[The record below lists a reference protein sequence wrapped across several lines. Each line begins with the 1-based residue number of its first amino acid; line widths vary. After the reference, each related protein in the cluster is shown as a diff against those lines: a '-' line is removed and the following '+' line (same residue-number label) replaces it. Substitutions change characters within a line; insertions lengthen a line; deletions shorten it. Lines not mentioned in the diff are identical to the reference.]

1 MDQPPGRRDTL
12 RGTGVKYLVE
22 LPVAE
27 VGRQPHIV
35 TVEVEQSGDGLVQVA
50 RPGEVVARAGRSLSE
65 MLAGVRPIAEN
76 FVSGFRG
83 LAQAPDEIKVE
94 FGLSLSAKADVI
106 VSSTAAQANFKV
118 TLSWRIPAGAESLPE
133 VPRSNP

>member
-1 MDQPPGRRDTL
+1 V
-12 RGTGVKYLVE
+12 GTDVRYLVE
-22 LPVAE
+22 LPVGD
-27 VGRQPHIV
+27 VDGQPQV
-35 TVEVEQSGDGLVQVA
+35 VAVEVEQGGDGLVQVA

-118 TLSWRIPAGAESLPE
+118 TLSWRIPPGAESVPE
-133 VPRSNP
+133 VPRPSP